1 MCLGAFD
8 NINFKGKPQRLYTQ
22 NPFHQIDQSARKYM
36 NQVSDRLHHVFKIQS
51 QHKWV
56 NKVST
61 AEQRI
66 EKLLKLKAVV
76 QSREDDLVQ
85 ALHADLRKD
94 EEGARGEATPIYG
107 EVDQALAELSNW
119 MTPIEADP
127 TPFIG
132 SRAKIMPES
141 RGVVLL
147 FSPWNYPFALLSN
160 HWYPSSQPETAH
172 WLSPTNWHHMLVS

>member
-1 MCLGAFD
+1 
-8 NINFKGKPQRLYTQ
+8 
-22 NPFHQIDQSARKYM
+22 M

-147 FSPWNYPFALLSN
+147 FSPWNYPFALLF
-160 HWYPSSQPETAH
+160 QP
-172 WLSPTNWHHMLVS
+172 LVSIIAAGNCALVKPNELAPHVTASKNSRTLT

>member
-1 MCLGAFD
+1 
-8 NINFKGKPQRLYTQ
+8 
-22 NPFHQIDQSARKYM
+22 M

-76 QSREDDLVQ
+76 KSREDDIVQ

-94 EEGARGEATPIYG
+94 EEG
-107 EVDQALAELSNW
+107 S
-119 MTPIEADP
+119 
-127 TPFIG
+127 
-132 SRAKIMPES
+132 AK
-141 RGVVLL
+141 
-147 FSPWNYPFALLSN
+147 
-160 HWYPSSQPETAH
+160 
-172 WLSPTNWHHMLVS
+172 